1 MSESNQQDHEKK
13 TAQYE
18 AENRQL
24 REKQEYEKEN
34 KQYKKRIDQLRAKN
48 SELRDKAIFALS
60 SVATGWLIT
69 IRDGSDM
76 SAFADLAL
84 FSFGSATFLLLLGY
98 ALIEKCTWVWDLA
111 ILASDENRS
120 QKLKIGERCQ
130 KASLCLNYVAM
141 AGALCGMIFL
151 VAWKLGGNTCLVYG
165 SCIVVVCAMIALW
178 QWGDSSQKGKAK

>member
-1 MSESNQQDHEKK
+1 MSESNQQIHEKK

-24 REKQEYEKEN
+24 REEEEYEKEN
-34 KQYKKRIDQLRAKN
+34 KQYKKWIDQLRAKN

-76 SAFADLAL
+76 SAFADWAL
-84 FSFGSATFLLLLGY
+84 IAFGSATFLLLLGY

-111 ILASDENRS
+111 ILASDENRN

-130 KASLCLNYVAM
+130 KTALCLNYVAM
-141 AGALCGMIFL
+141 AGALCGMLLL
-151 VAWKLGGNTCLVYG
+151 VAWKLDWNAYLVFGFCGVIFY
-165 SCIVVVCAMIALW
+165 AMIILFRA
-178 QWGDSSQKGKAK
+178 G